1 MKRSGLPQRS
11 LRRNRFALFVPALV
25 LCASGTRTR
34 TRTRRIFSEH
44 EHEHEHEYEYEY
56 EYEGA
61 IRDEATTTSPEE
73 TKSIP

>member
-34 TRTRRIFSEH
+34 TRTRRIFSE
-44 EHEHEHEYEYEY
+44 YEYEY

>member
-11 LRRNRFALFVPALV
+11 LRRNRFALFVPALFVPALV
-25 LCASGTRTR
+25 LSASGTR
-34 TRTRRIFSEH
+34 TRTRRIFS
-44 EHEHEHEYEYEY
+44 EYEYEY

-73 TKSIP
+73 TKPIP